1 MATLNFKGKTAVW
14 NHHLSVP
21 YHTLEKVK
29 ESSQSGLNE
38 NENLII
44 EGDNL
49 LALKALL
56 PKYQGKIKCIYIDPP
71 YNTGN
76 EGWAYNDNVNNPI
89 IKSWIGNVVG
99 REGEDLVRHDKWVCM
114 MTPRLKLLKEL
125 LSNDGLIFVSIGDD
139 EVGNLRLLM
148 DEIFHEDNFL
158 ASIARMTKRGGNK
171 GDFNKPKK
179 DYILCYFKDKKSL
192 QVEMFGRDLDMD
204 KIKWEE
210 EEFEG
215 KKRLFIQGDIP
226 YREKLEV
233 RKNQRYYI
241 EAPDGSLMIPP
252 GNVFPTEKKDGAK
265 VFPESNQDKCWSWS
279 LVRYLS
285 EKEIGRFI
293 FNKSNQSPF
302 LDENGNKSNWTV
314 YKKVFKDEKSLKKE
328 VFIDFLDKFQNSL
341 GTKAMENL
349 GFDGFFD
356 NPKPPELIEYIIS
369 IASDEDSIILDSFAG
384 SGTTAHSVLNSNK
397 DAEENRKFILIQ
409 IEEEIGKEKIAYEK
423 GYRFIHEITRDRVK
437 KVIKNNKLD
446 IGFTYYKLGPSIDG
460 RDILAGKNL
469 PSWESLA
476 KYVHYLATG
485 KPIDSIKKPSNSW
498 EIVSGTKNTNIFL
511 IYKDNIE
518 ELKALAITRD
528 WLELVKNNSNKKIV
542 YAPAC
547 FLDKEVLDANNI
559 SFVQVPFSLFDRS

>member
-29 ESSQSGLNE
+29 ESSLPGINE

-89 IKSWIGNVVG
+89 IKSWIGNIVG

-171 GDFNKPKK
+171 GAFNKPKK

-210 EEFEG
+210 EEFDG

-252 GNVFPTEKKDGAK
+252 GNVYPTEKKDGAK

-302 LDENGNKSNWTV
+302 LDENGKKSNWTV

-384 SGTTAHSVLNSNK
+384 SGTTAHSVLNLNK
-397 DAEENRKFILIQ
+397 EEVGNRKFILIQ
-409 IEEEIGKEKIAYEK
+409 IEEEIGEEKIAYEK
-423 GYRFIHEITRDRVK
+423 GYRFVHEITRDRTK
-437 KVIKNNKLD
+437 KVIKSNKLD
-446 IGFTYYKLGPSIDG
+446 TGFTYYKLGPSIDG

-485 KPIDSIKKPSNSW
+485 KPIDKIKKPSNNW
-498 EIVSGTKNTNIFL
+498 EIISEEKNTSIFL

-518 ELKALAITRD
+518 ELKNLAITRD
-528 WLELVKNNSNKKIV
+528 WLELVKDNSNKKVV

-547 FLDKEVLDANNI
+547 FLDKEVLDENNI
-559 SFVQVPFSLFDRS
+559 SFVQIPFSLFDRS